1 MQWSFD
7 CGLLTAPFVL
17 YLLYPSTMLTRRN
30 RSGWTCC
37 KKRAEGDMRGYAICQ
52 GELAV
57 SSRPITSENKTP
69 LGFTIDYSSITQVEI
84 ILMVLTCNLMYLWYM
99 YISYLRYP
107 ELIFKG
113 RPLLDLE
120 WLWVGYQVRA
130 ASNGELE
137 DFKKDGM
144 KVTGG
149 PRKNNRKCSDLSS
162 VPSALTWQWT
172 WQWHSVFFWRGG
184 WWLKVVRECFN
195 HDVWTT
201 SRRTR

>member
-1 MQWSFD
+1 
-7 CGLLTAPFVL
+7 
-17 YLLYPSTMLTRRN
+17 
-30 RSGWTCC
+30 
-37 KKRAEGDMRGYAICQ
+37 
-52 GELAV
+52 
-57 SSRPITSENKTP
+57 
-69 LGFTIDYSSITQVEI
+69 
-84 ILMVLTCNLMYLWYM
+84 MVLTCNLLYLWYM

-137 DFKKDGM
+137 DFKKDLDESYWRAE
-144 KVTGG
+144 K
-149 PRKNNRKCSDLSS
+149 KNRKCSDLSL
-162 VPSALTWQWT
+162 VPSALTWQST
-172 WQWHSVFFWRGG
+172 WQWHQCFLEGG

-201 SRRTR
+201 SRRTRKLESCCNRWIWRDEGNLKENGYRNTYGKGTSKMS